1 MTLEQSRNRRPP
13 NRDGESGMP
22 ARLPLRWLIIMG
34 ISAAVGIMIGSAEG
48 VPAGVLASV
57 VTAGAL
63 HKIVK

>member
-1 MTLEQSRNRRPP
+1 
-13 NRDGESGMP
+13 MP